1 MNVKDKI
8 PKSVRLKTYLL
19 SLTLI
24 SLIFIGAIAYVA
36 SNGGFTAPNVYLDD
50 IPSDVSYVVK
60 TDGSYFWA
68 VRYDGKIPT
77 GMNGTNDDLVIQYAV
92 DNCTA
97 NGGTVYVKAGTYSA
111 SVTLKDNVTLRIE
124 KGATGITVSVNAG
137 ATCWLEDYNGA
148 TKYFYS
154 SGSLVWKEDLV
165 SGEFWWNSQNR
176 TDTLQHPEASYSYM
190 ISMDGSVC
198 KAKNGSTGQID
209 YSGTDAS
216 TVIQSTIND
225 STDGEN
231 IFIKT
236 GVYEILTSIL
246 VKSNVGITGAGRK
259 NTILRRIADVPIL
272 RFYEKDGISE
282 NQENNLIENIGL
294 DGRYGYSYTSNLI
307 EITQL
312 KDSIF
317 RNLDLFAYRGNGIYI
332 KGVSGAKSFWNTFED
347 ILLEGDSNYNTGA
360 AIYVDSYAIDS
371 WLYRITAGYH
381 KYGMYFNGSAWYLND
396 FWPVH
401 CENALYIKK
410 SGLRGERIVCD
421 TCRGDSIYIDSSAN
435 DVQHIHLS
443 KIHFIDPP
451 AGYSLIYINVSSGCF
466 CRDNFFS
473 DLTGFGSTYAYIID
487 KEGSGT
493 FDRTLINGVFMPTG
507 ASGRYNNVE
516 PSFIIGDPRYITE
529 NSGTATN
536 STATT
541 FVFNHG
547 LAWTPT
553 GVWASFNTTE
563 ITGWT
568 WTATSTEITITVVG
582 ITANRTCYWT
592 AEYKP

>member
-1 MNVKDKI
+1 VNVKSKI
-8 PKSVRLKTYLL
+8 PKQIDTKIFVIA
-19 SLTLI
+19 I
-24 SLIFIGAIAYVA
+24 SLMAIISLLGVGYVA
-36 SNGGFTAPNVYLDD
+36 SVYVGQVTEVWVQPPFGEASYIIGQYNSTYYYAKNDTSGNYDYLSSNDDSVINSAITVLSTNGGSAY
-50 IPSDVSYVVK
+50 
-60 TDGSYFWA
+60 
-68 VRYDGKIPT
+68 
-77 GMNGTNDDLVIQYAV
+77 
-92 DNCTA
+92 C
-97 NGGTVYVKAGTYSA
+97 KAGSYSA
-111 SVTLKDNVTLRIE
+111 SVTLKDKVRLVIE
-124 KGATGITVSVNAG
+124 KGATGITVNIDTG

-154 SGSLVWKEDLV
+154 SGSLVWKEDLA

-236 GVYEILTSIL
+236 GTYEILTSIL

-294 DGRYGYSYTSNLI
+294 DGRYGYNYTSNLI

-312 KDSIF
+312 KASIF

-371 WLYRITAGYH
+371 WLYRIIAGYH
-381 KYGMYFNGSAWYLND
+381 KYGMYFNGGAWYLND

-401 CENALYIKK
+401 CENALYINK

-451 AGYSLIYINVSSGCF
+451 AGYSLIYINVSSGRY

-493 FDRTLINGVFMPTG
+493 FDRTWINGVFMPTG

-547 LAWTPT
+547 LAGTPT
-553 GVWASFNTTE
+553 GVWASFNSTE

-582 ITANRTCYWT
+582 MTADRTCYWT